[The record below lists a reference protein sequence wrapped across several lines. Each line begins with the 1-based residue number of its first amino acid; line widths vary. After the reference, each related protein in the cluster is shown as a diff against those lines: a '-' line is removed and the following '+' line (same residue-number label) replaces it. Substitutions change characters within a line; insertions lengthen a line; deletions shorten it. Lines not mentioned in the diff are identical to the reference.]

1 MIADGGKYDC
11 IASIIRGGTM
21 MQRTTVLIA
30 ILTLCIACL
39 CLGCTKVP
47 NSEKVPEQN
56 DATRLTEDIKEVIY
70 AANKAAF
77 EMCVQGFEEELKGG
91 TKKPFAYY
99 EASLGQWYSEPLT
112 ASLKSFYNDHLGE
125 WGYEMG
131 FAFPLHTR
139 EFVEEGFLSLNQIS
153 ATTATVEFKV
163 QAGHEEDCITVY
175 TLKQQDDGS
184 WLITGVE

>member
-1 MIADGGKYDC
+1 
-11 IASIIRGGTM
+11 

-30 ILTLCIACL
+30 VLTLCIACL

-47 NSEKVPEQN
+47 NPEKASEQN
-56 DATRLTEDIKEVIY
+56 DAMRLAEDIKEVIC
-70 AANKAAF
+70 AANKAALD
-77 EMCVQGFEEELKGG
+77 MCVQGFDEELKGE

-99 EASLGQWYSEPLT
+99 EASLRQWYSETLT
-112 ASLKSFYNDHLGE
+112 ASLENFYNDHLGE

-131 FAFPLHTR
+131 FAFPLHTK
-139 EFVEEGFLSLNQIS
+139 EFVEEGFLSLNQKT
-153 ATTATVEFKV
+153 ATKATVEFKV

-175 TLKQQDDGS
+175 TLEQQDDGS